1 VRLFLKD
8 SANHSI
14 VALGLLLLTGPAL
27 AQSVGEKTGVNSA
40 LGISPTTADFVKEVA
55 MSDMFE
61 VESNTLA
68 QDKGNALEKKF
79 AAQMVT
85 DHTKTSTELKS
96 LVSSG
101 KVKAELPV
109 ALDGSHQGKLD
120 KLRDAGGKGFQLGF
134 RFDAG
139 QRAQGRGV
147 AVRALFKAWRQ
158 CGPEELGRKD
168 AARAEASSQDGAGPE
183 EMMARQ

>member
-1 VRLFLKD
+1 MKKAVHAFAL
-8 SANHSI
+8 
-14 VALGLLLLTGPAL
+14 VAVLGTPSF

-55 MSDMFE
+55 ISDMFE
-61 VESNTLA
+61 IESNTLA

-85 DHTKTSTELKS
+85 DHTKTSTELKG

-109 ALDGSHQGKLD
+109 ALDGAHQGKLD
-120 KLRDAGGKGFQLGF
+120 KLRAAGGKDFSSA
-134 RFDAG
+134 FDSMQVSAHRDAVSLFERYSKRGDNADLKNWAG
-139 QRAQGRGV
+139 KTLPALKHHLKMAQ
-147 AVRALFKAWRQ
+147 ALK
-158 CGPEELGRKD
+158 K
-168 AARAEASSQDGAGPE
+168 
-183 EMMARQ
+183 